1 MGNRRM
7 GLSRLEALLEKV
19 DRDLNLENSTL
30 TNATITSA
38 ASIDC
43 SGALVIDGA
52 STLTGKVTATAGVL
66 NGNIVEQS
74 GTTAEDLTATAAN
87 LVWYSNA
94 AQAGAIT
101 LPQATAAN
109 AGMVIKIIV
118 GTTAWSTTAFKLGFA
133 NGGSTVMCG
142 QILIG
147 TSDGTASDTR
157 SFVITASAKS
167 LEIDSA
173 DVTLAGGDHGS
184 MYTFTYLEA
193 NLVHCDARG
202 MITTGDAAPVAAAST
217 TSGTS

>member
-1 MGNRRM
+1 MANRV
-7 GLSRLEALLEKV
+7 GKYKLSKRDSALSLADGGIANGVVKF
-19 DRDLNLENSTL
+19 NSGIH
-30 TNATITSA
+30 NKNIT
-38 ASIDC
+38 
-43 SGALVIDGA
+43 
-52 STLTGKVTATAGVL
+52 T
-66 NGNIVEQS
+66 QS
-74 GTTAEDLTATAAN
+74 GTATEDLTGTVAD
-87 LVWYSNA
+87 LVWYSTA

-101 LPQATAAN
+101 LPQATAGN
-109 AGMVIKIIV
+109 AGMVIKVIV

-133 NGGSTVMCG
+133 DTGSTVMCG

-147 TSDGTASDTR
+147 TSDGAASDTR
-157 SFVITASAKS
+157 SFVITAGAKS

-193 NLVHCDARG
+193 DLVHCDARG

>member
-1 MGNRRM
+1 MSLKEERAPM
-7 GLSRLEALLEKV
+7 TFTDTVAC
-19 DRDLNLENSTL
+19 NSTL
-30 TNATITSA
+30 TVTGAT
-38 ASIDC
+38 
-43 SGALVIDGA
+43 
-52 STLTGKVTATAGVL
+52 TLTGATTQTGVL
-66 NGNIVEQS
+66 TCAGGILNTNITEQS
-74 GTTAEDLTATAAN
+74 GTAAEDLTATASN

-133 NGGSTVMCG
+133 DGGSTVMCG
-142 QILIG
+142 QVWLG

-157 SFVITASAKS
+157 SFVITANAKS

-184 MYTFTYLEA
+184 IYTFTYLEA
-193 NLVHCDARG
+193 NLVHCLAQG